1 MKLFYSFLALLS
13 GCLWA
18 TAQVQSFEP
27 TSDISGTRFGSYV
40 EITAQDLVVSSSS
53 STDSPGKVYIFNTNL
68 EQIQSIFPT
77 EASIDDEFGS
87 CLAVQHNFLAI
98 SASGD
103 DTNGENTGAV
113 YIYKKEGIQ
122 YDFTQKIVAP
132 DGMPNDNFGSSI
144 KIQSGFLFVVADGD
158 DSETDN
164 FTGSVYVYVF
174 AGNQWVYSQKLTST
188 TPQNWWSGGGAQLI
202 MSSKILIYSNNTN
215 TDLNISSSTV
225 SSSFRL
231 INGLWVFQ
239 YSSQLGPVPGG
250 GGPPTYDYQISEGQ
264 TFTIAEGEFGG
275 YYFSVS
281 NILPPPFYSE
291 SFGFSTPNWPNEIRF
306 FRIYVNEGIL
316 FLGNASTPASTK
328 KPVMYFKRTGTDWNY
343 QSLFYGNGPEN
354 MDDYFGTTIA
364 TAGGKAVI
372 GAPLEGNGKAYFASE
387 ATLKTDSFNKN
398 TIEVYPN
405 PVQDMLKITN
415 DNGDLSSV
423 EVYSVTGKLLL
434 AVESNIKE
442 IDMTNFETGMYLIK
456 ITTIAGT
463 KQSFKIT
470 KN

>member
-18 TAQVQSFEP
+18 TAQLQSFEP

-40 EITAQDLVVSSSS
+40 EITGEELVVSSSS

-68 EQIQSIFPT
+68 EQIQSIYPN

-87 CLAVQHNFLAI
+87 CLAVQNNFLAI

-113 YIYKKEGIQ
+113 YIYKKDGTQ
-122 YDFTQKIVAP
+122 YDFVQKILAP

-144 KIQSGFLFVVADGD
+144 KIQNGFLFVVADGD

-164 FTGSVYVYVF
+164 FTGSVYVYVL
-174 AGNQWVYSQKLTST
+174 AGDQWVYSQKLTSV

-202 MSSKILIYSNNTN
+202 MGSKILIYNNNTN
-215 TDLNISSSTV
+215 LSISSSTV
-225 SSSFRL
+225 STSFSL
-231 INGLWVFQ
+231 VNSLWEFQ

-250 GGPPTYDYQISEGQ
+250 GGPPTYDLQISEGQ
-264 TFTIAEGEFGG
+264 TFRIAEAEEGD
-275 YYFSVS
+275 YYFSVN
-281 NILPPPFYSE
+281 NILPPWYSE
-291 SFGFSTPNWPNEIRF
+291 SFGFETPNWPNEIRF
-306 FRIYVNEGIL
+306 FRIYVNVGIL
-316 FLGNASTPASTK
+316 FLGNANTPASTK
-328 KPVMYFKRTGTDWNY
+328 RPVMFFKRIGTDWNY

-354 MDDYFGTTIA
+354 VGDYFGTSIA

-372 GAPLEGNGKAYFASE
+372 GAPLEGNGKAYYASE
-387 ATLKTDSFNKN
+387 AILKTDSFSKN

-405 PVQDMLKITN
+405 PVQDILKITN
-415 DNGDLSSV
+415 DIGDLSSV

-442 IDMTNFETGMYLIK
+442 IDMTNFDTGMYFIK
-456 ITTIAGT
+456 ITTTAGT
-463 KQSFKIT
+463 KQSFKVI

>member
-1 MKLFYSFLALLS
+1 MKLFYTYLALLS

-18 TAQVQSFEP
+18 SAQLQSFEP
-27 TSDISGTRFGSYV
+27 TSDISGTMFGARV
-40 EITAQDLVVSSSS
+40 EITAQDLVVSSIS
-53 STDSPGKVYIFNTNL
+53 STDSPGKVYIFNTIL
-68 EQIQSIFPT
+68 EQIQSIYPN
-77 EASIDDEFGS
+77 EASIDDAFGS
-87 CLAVQHNFLAI
+87 SLAVQNNFLAI

-113 YIYKKEGIQ
+113 YIYKKDGTQ
-122 YDFTQKIVAP
+122 YDFVQKIVAT
-132 DGMPNDNFGSSI
+132 DGMPNDNFGSFI
-144 KIQSGFLFVVADGD
+144 KIQNGFLFVVADGD

-164 FTGSVYVYVF
+164 FTGSVYVYVL
-174 AGNQWVYSQKLTST
+174 AGNQWVYSQKLTSV

-202 MSSKILIYSNNTN
+202 MGSKIRIYSDNTN

-225 SSSFRL
+225 STSFRL

-239 YSSQLGPVPGG
+239 YSDQLGPVPGG
-250 GGPPTYDYQISEGQ
+250 GGPPTYDLQISEGQ
-264 TFTIAEGEFGG
+264 TFRIAEADEGD

-281 NILPPPFYSE
+281 NILPPWYAE
-291 SFGFSTPNWPNEIRF
+291 SFGFETPNWPNEIRF

-316 FLGNASTPASTK
+316 FLGNANTPASTK
-328 KPVMYFKRTGTDWNY
+328 KPVMFFKRTGSDWNY
-343 QSLFYGNGPEN
+343 HSLFYGNGPEN
-354 MDDYFGTTIA
+354 VDDYFGTTIA

-372 GAPLEGNGKAYFASE
+372 GAPLEGNGKAYYASE
-387 ATLKTDSFNKN
+387 ATLKTDSFSKN

-405 PVQDMLKITN
+405 PVQDKLKITN
-415 DNGDLSSV
+415 DIGDLSSV

-442 IDMTNFETGMYLIK
+442 IDMTNFDTGMYFIK
-456 ITTIAGT
+456 ITTTAGK
-463 KQSFKIT
+463 KQSFKVI